1 MIRIDD
7 EMRKL
12 IDSARADGVPCVLG
26 TASREGVPQVSI
38 KGSTLVYDQETL
50 AYWERSKRSALAN
63 IGHNPNVVILYRNPE
78 KGIDWRFHGTATV
91 HEAGPIR
98 EELMRRTVQAE
109 LDQDPERQGVAV
121 LLKLNRIAD
130 LSGNLLQQRDEVEQ

>member
-1 MIRIDD
+1 MIIIDD

-12 IDSARADGVPCVLG
+12 IENARADGVPCLLG
-26 TASREGVPQVSI
+26 TASREGVPQVSV

-78 KGIDWRFHGTATV
+78 KEIDWRFYATATV
-91 HEAGPIR
+91 HDAGPVR
-98 EELMRRTVQAE
+98 EEVMRRTLQAE

-121 LLKLNRIAD
+121 LLRLNRIAD
-130 LSGNLLQQRDEVEQ
+130 LLGNVLQQRDEEEQ